1 VKAVKAARFLFA
13 AILASSAF
21 AGPSLHAQSVERAV
35 FLVRSGR
42 DTLAVESATSGGG
55 TAESSLA
62 LRGGMVSRVRRS
74 VVFAPAGGIRTMST
88 TVVIAARGDSTL
100 ARSELTVTGDSGE
113 VRDVGPAPAST
124 VHTARV
130 AVPAGAVPFINLS
143 GQSLELILRR
153 ARATGRD
160 TVVVPLFLGGS
171 QSTTVRVTRVGAD
184 SMVMSLGGV
193 DIRARTDGVG
203 RLLGATVPS
212 QGVVIE
218 RLPADSPAR
227 LWSPPSPAA
236 APVSYDAPPGAPYR
250 AEEMTLHTPAGIK
263 LAGTLTMPVHA
274 AGTRLPA
281 VVLITGSGTQD
292 RDEASPMLN
301 PSYRPFRE
309 IADTLSRRGIAV
321 LRLDD
326 RGAGGSDRGSATATS
341 ADFADDVRAAL
352 AWLRARAD
360 VDSARLGLVGHS
372 EGGMIAPMIA
382 ATDPALHALVL
393 IAGPAKTGRAIASY
407 QRRYAID
414 HDPSIPPAKRDSIF
428 VAAERAS
435 EAIYATPG
443 WIRFWVD
450 YDPLPTARR
459 VSAPTL
465 ILQGETDMQVTPDQ
479 ADLLASTLR
488 AGGNRRVTVRT
499 FPRMNHLMLDD
510 GSGDP
515 RGYGALPSYRVR
527 RDLLGEIAD
536 WLARTL

>member
-1 VKAVKAARFLFA
+1 VKAVTFA
-13 AILASSAF
+13 AIVASSAF
-21 AGPSLHAQSVERAV
+21 AGPSLRAQSVERAV

-42 DTLAVESATSGGG
+42 DTLAVESATSGDGK
-55 TAESSLA
+55 AESSLA
-62 LRGGMVSRVRRS
+62 LRGGMFARVRRS
-74 VVFAPAGGIRTMST
+74 VVFAPAGDIRTMST

-100 ARSELTVTGDSGE
+100 ARSELTVTGDSGD

-160 TVVVPLFLGGS
+160 TVIVPLFLGGT

-184 SMVMSLGGV
+184 SMVMSLGGI
-193 DIRARTDGVG
+193 DIRAHTDGVG
-203 RLLGATVPS
+203 RLLGAAVPS

-227 LWSPPSPAA
+227 LWSPPSAPAA

-250 AEEMTLHTPAGIK
+250 AEEMALHTPAGIK

-274 AGTRLPA
+274 AGARLPA

-326 RGAGGSDRGSATATS
+326 RGAGGSDAGSATATS
-341 ADFADDVRAAL
+341 ADFADDARAAL

-360 VDSARLGLVGHS
+360 VDSTRLGLVGHS

-393 IAGPAKTGRAIASY
+393 IAGPAKTGRVIASY

-428 VAAERAS
+428 ASAERTS

-443 WIRFWVD
+443 WIHFWVG

-465 ILQGETDMQVTPDQ
+465 ILQGETDTQVTPDQ
-479 ADLLASTLR
+479 ADLLASAMR
-488 AGGNRRVTVRT
+488 AGGNHRVTVRT
-499 FPRMNHLMLDD
+499 FPHMNHLMLDD
-510 GSGDP
+510 GSGDS
-515 RGYGALPSYRVR
+515 RGYGTLPSYRVR